1 MRTKKKRERLESKEV
16 TCEYG
21 TDIESQ
27 CEEDF
32 GIEHRENR
40 L

>member
-1 MRTKKKRERLESKEV
+1 MRTEEKWKCLESEEV
-16 TCEYG
+16 ACEYG

-40 L
+40 I